1 MDELIDKA
9 AQALGLDSTGLIVA
23 LVVVSMVSQLVTR
36 LIPDDATGWKGT
48 VRKIT
53 SVIGL
58 YASSRVTKGITI
70 RDVVKDVAKIESI
83 PQVSDRVDERVEDA
97 VDVLELQAD
106 QRFKPPF
113 PGLQRERS
121 E

>member
-1 MDELIDKA
+1 MDELVDKA

-23 LVVVSMVSQLVTR
+23 LVVVSMLSQLVTR

-53 SVIGL
+53 SVVGL
-58 YASSRVTKGITI
+58 YASSRITQGITV
-70 RDVVKDVAKIESI
+70 RDVVKEVAKVEKI
-83 PQVSDRVDERVEDA
+83 PEVAERVDERVEDA
-97 VDVLELQAD
+97 VDVLELEAN